1 MGAKAQRL
9 SKKELVRNKAAKQR
23 DPLQDLRRSVERR
36 QSLGAQARADNRGL
50 VGYLVHNVN
59 WSQLLPVVIPLVLSV
74 LRGRQSATPQA
85 TQHAPGQALGS
96 TGSQAGAAQPSLGLI
111 GLLGS
116 LLGGATA
123 TPSQAQPQG
132 DALGGLLQTLS
143 GAQGTQPGS
152 QQDVLGGLLQTLS
165 GAQGAQPRPQA
176 DALTGLLQTL
186 SGVQGTQPRPQA
198 GALTGLLQALS
209 GSRTTQ
215 FEQDRAPAE
224 RGPTAGAQTGS
235 VLRLLGT
242 TPQSQR
248 TVEVNPLFDVL
259 ANNMD
264 LDGDGVPDALEQ
276 MLGSQADDDTEKN
289 GAAALLEGLLDNASA
304 RDLAAFSR
312 SVQELLPPA

>member
-9 SKKELVRNKAAKQR
+9 SKKELVRNKGAKQR

-50 VGYLVHNVN
+50 VGYLINNVN

-85 TQHAPGQALGS
+85 TQHTPGQALGS

-116 LLGGATA
+116 LLGGASA
-123 TPSQAQPQG
+123 SPAQAQPQG

-143 GAQGTQPGS
+143 GAQGTQ
-152 QQDVLGGLLQTLS
+152 
-165 GAQGAQPRPQA
+165 ARPQA

-248 TVEVNPLFDVL
+248 TAEVKPLFDVL

-276 MLGSQADDDTEKN
+276 MLGSQVDDDTEKN
-289 GAAALLEGLLDNASA
+289 GAAALLQGLLDNAGA
-304 RDLAAFSR
+304 QDLAAFSR